1 MFIKLSLTKNLK
13 WRDVKSSLAHLI
25 FLANAWRSGGV
36 DATGGAPICQRQ
48 GDGTTQV
55 VLKKRQL
62 SGRSLQTNINYQHV
76 NSKEVIYRHTET
88 LRSLSTNT
96 SLEVILI
103 KRNINLRKFSNLKK
117 HMSTLRSFSTNT
129 CRLLSHTQL
138 NSQVVLNKL
147 L

>member
-55 VLKKRQL
+55 VLKNVNFQVVRYKQIL
-62 SGRSLQTNINYQHV
+62 TIN
-76 NSKEVIYRHTET
+76 
-88 LRSLSTNT
+88 
-96 SLEVILI
+96 
-103 KRNINLRKFSNLKK
+103 
-117 HMSTLRSFSTNT
+117 MSTLR
-129 CRLLSHTQL
+129 
-138 NSQVVLNKL
+138 K
-147 L
+147 